1 MPDFSCSEV
10 EGQVLPHPAKFI
22 IMYEIAQSPAHTA
35 LVLLHLR
42 SELCNTLLGV
52 KLLKMGCLALGIGAK
67 SRHFAS
73 TSVLCERP
81 LQPGD
86 AGGTLF
92 SQA

>member
-1 MPDFSCSEV
+1 MTKA
-10 EGQVLPHPAKFI
+10 QTPACI
-22 IMYEIAQSPAHTA
+22 A
-35 LVLLHLR
+35 LVQLCLW

-52 KLLKMGCLALGIGAK
+52 KLLTMDCLALGVAAK
-67 SRHFAS
+67 SGHFAS

-81 LQPGD
+81 LQAGD